1 MYLAFK
7 GEHEEFIV
15 IRVNLN
21 IIRGDDEE
29 YSYDKDNLYLEFNNV
44 GYYNII

>member
-1 MYLAFK
+1 MFK

-21 IIRGDDEE
+21 IVKNDSEKHLYDEDDF
-29 YSYDKDNLYLEFNNV
+29 YFKFNNV
-44 GYYNII
+44 GYNNII